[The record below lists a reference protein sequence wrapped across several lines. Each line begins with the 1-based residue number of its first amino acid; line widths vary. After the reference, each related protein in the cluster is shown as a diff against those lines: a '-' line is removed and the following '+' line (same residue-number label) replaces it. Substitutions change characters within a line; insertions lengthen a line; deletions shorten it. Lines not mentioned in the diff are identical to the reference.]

1 MHAVNIHVQSLFGF
15 AVMLFFYTLHR
26 SVYWIGCRLSWVM
39 TMPFWTLTFLSITI
53 QSYVMSTTSKGEI
66 KNLWIENGRH
76 PCLFCVDACLVINC
90 HPFDLV
96 GVSFQSPHVELMLSL
111 LICWQTLWVRMRGK
125 KMLYSA
131 LTRCSMKM
139 RNSLMSTTSLQCP
152 LFQVWAFLFPS
163 RFIIQ
168 GSQSC
173 FVLLYF
179 SHAWIVW

>member
-1 MHAVNIHVQSLFGF
+1 MSYDHALLNINLLKHHYTKLCNEHYEQGWNQELVNWEWKTPLF
-15 AVMLFFYTLHR
+15 VLC
-26 SVYWIGCRLSWVM
+26 WC
-39 TMPFWTLTFLSITI
+39 MP
-53 QSYVMSTTSKGEI
+53 
-66 KNLWIENGRH
+66 
-76 PCLFCVDACLVINC
+76 C

-139 RNSLMSTTSLQCP
+139 HNSLMSTTSLQCP

-179 SHAWIVW
+179 SHDVWIVW